1 MSDPANEETEAI
13 IKEIEARLHELY
25 SEAIE
30 GIEAKLDDYMKRFYK
45 KDATWRAWVE
55 DVKDSDPEEYEKRL
69 SEYQKWRIGQIAV
82 GQRWKEMKE
91 TLAED
96 LANTNESA
104 KAIAAGR
111 VPDVYAL
118 NHDYGTFQVEIGSG
132 LDTNYTLYDRN
143 VIARILKDNPDIL
156 PSPGKKLAEDIA
168 RGEAIKWNRQQIQ
181 SVMMQALIQGESIP
195 KIATR
200 LANEVGDKNRK
211 AAIRNARTMMT
222 GTQNAGRV
230 DSYKRAVD
238 MGIDMKQQWLATH
251 DMRTRH
257 EHRLLDY
264 QEVTVGEPFI
274 VPDTGEEI
282 MYPGDPNAAPRLI
295 YNCRCTLRGVVAGL
309 EPQARK
315 FRDLSD
321 IGGDYETWRNSKK
334 KPESNPITLPEE
346 KGEAIKRAYIA
357 EYRRKAASVRRGKNE
372 RD

>member
-1 MSDPANEETEAI
+1 MSDPAHEETEAI
-13 IKEIEARLHELY
+13 IKEIEAKLHELY

-30 GIEAKLDDYMKRFYK
+30 EIEAKLDDYMKRFYK
-45 KDATWRAWVE
+45 KDATWKAWVE

-69 SEYQKWRIGQIAV
+69 SEYQKWRTGQIAV
-82 GQRWKEMKE
+82 GERWKEMKE

-143 VIARILKDNPDIL
+143 VIARIMKDNPDIL
-156 PSPGKKLAEDIA
+156 PAPGKKLAEDIA
-168 RGEAIKWNRQQIQ
+168 KGEAIRWNRQQIQ

-195 KIATR
+195 QIATR
-200 LANEVGDKNRK
+200 LANEVGDKNRN

-222 GTQNAGRV
+222 GAQNAGRV
-230 DSYKRAVD
+230 ESYRRAVD

-257 EHRLLDY
+257 DHRLLDY
-264 QEVTVGEPFI
+264 QEVVVGEPFEI
-274 VPDTGEEI
+274 PSGKYAGDKI
-282 MYPGDPNAAPRLI
+282 MYPGDPNAPGYLV
-295 YNCRCTLRGVVAGL
+295 YNCRCTLRGVVDGL

-321 IGGDYETWRNSKK
+321 IGGDYEAWKNSKK
-334 KPESNPITLPEE
+334 KPESNPLTLPEE
-346 KGEAIKRAYIA
+346 KGEAIRKTYIGK
-357 EYRRKAASVRRGKNE
+357 YRHMAASVGKKK
-372 RD
+372 